1 MLKILCNTSGAKARD
16 LILTGHSAA
25 TGYDQADLITGPRSK
40 RFRTDAQYAG
50 TIGYTH
56 DNISVTCDHL
66 IIARADWLLTLNAG
80 PAYGTDLRGY
90 RYTGLDASGAS
101 AVFTSTILD
110 DSTDLIGYRYQ
121 DYVKEWTP
129 ASGYGWA
136 IDAYGNPA
144 TTTTHTFQ
152 CSKLYF
158 ASAFDFGVNP
168 KHQGISWE
176 YFSESKPTF
185 ARTLEGTFDYAVE
198 ARITVELPELEP
210 SNLDSFAALPEIYRW
225 PFFLYDSDADVIPW
239 KLEHVILERFE
250 QRIIADNVWG
260 ASLSFLRLKHYA

>member
-16 LILTGHSAA
+16 FILTGHAAA

-40 RFRTDAQYAG
+40 RFRTDAQVAG
-50 TIGYTH
+50 TLGYTH

-80 PAYGTDLRGY
+80 PAYGTRINVN
-90 RYTGLDASGAS
+90 RYTGYDGSGGTLVGAFQTLDE
-101 AVFTSTILD
+101 
-110 DSTDLIGYRYQ
+110 STDLIGYKYQ
-121 DYVKEWTP
+121 DFVYPFT
-129 ASGYGWA
+129 AAAGYGWS

-144 TTTTHTFQ
+144 PTTTHEFQ

-198 ARITVELPELEP
+198 ARITIELPELEP